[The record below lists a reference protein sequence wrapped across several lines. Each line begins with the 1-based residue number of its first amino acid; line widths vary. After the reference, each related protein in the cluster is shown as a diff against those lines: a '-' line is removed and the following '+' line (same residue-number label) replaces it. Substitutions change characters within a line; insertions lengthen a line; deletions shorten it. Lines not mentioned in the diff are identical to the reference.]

1 MPILQIGETN
11 ISYTIRYST
20 RSKRSRIVVTPQSVE
35 VVAPVNTP
43 EEKINIFVNSK
54 KHWLLKAFTQTHL
67 KYPPKAPQ
75 SYVNGAQIMYQ
86 GDYFKLQ
93 IESTDVKTT
102 IISHPNCFHI
112 QVPQNLNEDEKEVEV
127 KQALIDWKREKV
139 YFDILKFAQI
149 YAGKLNVQPKS
160 IKLSQQKRAWGTC
173 SSKGSIRI
181 NWRLADAPLSVL
193 EYVVAHEVTHLL
205 HHNHS
210 KEFWQALGNLMPD
223 YQQRKDDLKAWEI
236 ELSPLE

>member
-112 QVPQNLNEDEKEVEV
+112 QVPQNLNEVEQELIIR
-127 KQALIDWKREKV
+127 QALIDWKRLQV
-139 YFDILKFAQI
+139 YPEIQKFVQI
-149 YAGKLNVQPKS
+149 YAPKLKVKPNS

-173 SSKGSIRI
+173 SSKGNIRI
-181 NWRLADAPLSVL
+181 NWRLADAPLPVL
-193 EYVVAHEVTHLL
+193 EYVVAHEVTHLV
-205 HHNHS
+205 HPNHS
-210 KEFWQALGNLMPD
+210 KDFWQTLSIIMPD
-223 YQQRKDDLKAWEI
+223 WKQRKANLKSWETQ
-236 ELSPLE
+236 LSPL